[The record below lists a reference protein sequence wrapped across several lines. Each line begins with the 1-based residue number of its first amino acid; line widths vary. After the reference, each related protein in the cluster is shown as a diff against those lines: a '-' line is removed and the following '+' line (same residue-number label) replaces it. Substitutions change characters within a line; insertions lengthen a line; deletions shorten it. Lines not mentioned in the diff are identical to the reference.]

1 MVTSK
6 GSVAERP
13 EEKIAECRHYWIIDA
28 AGGPT
33 SKGVCSL
40 CGVQRY
46 FKNYLEDAPW
56 DYGEPAARDLVISVV
71 SSKSTAGVMEEEE

>member
-1 MVTSK
+1 MVMSK

-13 EEKIAECRHYWIIDA
+13 EKKIAECRHYWVIDA

-40 CGVQRY
+40 CGVQRN

-56 DYGEPAARDLVISVV
+56 DDERPAARDQIASVV
-71 SSKSTAGVMEEEE
+71 SSKSAVGAVEEEE